1 MLPSLFSSAK
11 AALSAAIYAA
21 LLLSACSATPAE
33 EEVAK
38 NVVRKSAVARR
49 VIPPAVPAALPTRT
63 LRITNDTLA
72 GDPFGQEL
80 TVEQLV
86 AAGARVTTRKPF
98 QNRHVSGQTDTIVV
112 LRHQGNVFEFY
123 RTPEKDLLQ
132 DASVTNFQPAYGQR
146 LKRRLQK
153 AHRAGRQSIDKV
165 RIGDTERANYVSVT
179 FQQGRLSAVHVEPYV
194 D

>member
-1 MLPSLFSSAK
+1 MFAALFSSAK
-11 AALSAAIYAA
+11 AAFSAALYAA
-21 LLLSACSATPAE
+21 LLLSACSAAPAE
-33 EEVAK
+33 EDVAK
-38 NVVRKSAVARR
+38 EVRSKRAVARR
-49 VIPPAVPAALPTRT
+49 EVYAGPTALPTRT

-86 AAGARVTTRKPF
+86 AAGARVAARKPF
-98 QNRHVSGQTDTIVV
+98 QNRHVPGQTDTIVV
-112 LRHQGNVFEFY
+112 LRHQGNVFAFY

-153 AHRAGRQSIDKV
+153 AHRASRQSIDKV

>member
-1 MLPSLFSSAK
+1 MFTSLLSSAK
-11 AALSAAIYAA
+11 SAIGTALYAV
-21 LLLSACSATPAE
+21 LLLGACSARPAE
-33 EEVAK
+33 EATGKEP
-38 NVVRKSAVARR
+38 VRRSAAR
-49 VIPPAVPAALPTRT
+49 VTLPTRT

-80 TVEQLV
+80 TVKQLV
-86 AAGARVTTRKPF
+86 AAGARVAARKPF
-98 QNRHVSGQTDTIVV
+98 RNRHIFGQTDTIVV
-112 LRHQGNVFEFY
+112 LRHQGNVFAFY
-123 RTPEKDLLQ
+123 RTPDKDLLQ

-153 AHRAGRQSIDKV
+153 AHRASRQSIDKV

>member
-1 MLPSLFSSAK
+1 M
-11 AALSAAIYAA
+11 
-21 LLLSACSATPAE
+21 
-33 EEVAK
+33 
-38 NVVRKSAVARR
+38 
-49 VIPPAVPAALPTRT
+49 PTRT

-86 AAGARVTTRKPF
+86 EAGARVAARKPF
-98 QNRHVSGQTDTIVV
+98 QNRHVPGQTDTIVV

-153 AHRAGRQSIDKV
+153 AHRASRQSIDKV

-179 FQQGRLSAVHVEPYV
+179 FQQGCLSAVHVEPYV